1 MEDDKPRFGE
11 FASKYKDSDMPAL
24 DQQGGGGMGGIGG
37 GDRSKS
43 EIERQLEDF
52 QMQMAPKI

>member
-11 FASKYKDSDMPAL
+11 FASKIQNDMPAMES
-24 DQQGGGGMGGIGG
+24 QGSSMMGG
-37 GDRSKS
+37 GDSKKS

-52 QMQMAPKI
+52 